1 MVDRKYLR
9 DVMDATIQL
18 SVVIQ
23 ISWTTELH
31 IEDIGI

>member
-1 MVDRKYLR
+1 MAERKYMT